1 MRMLLVVVVNSIA
14 LLISLSS
21 VFVTGRFVLF
31 RMRMRVIRMFV
42 GFVVVIVLRV
52 RLVCVLVVAVAAI
65 FLLLLLGHPRG
76 GGALLLLLLLMILR
90 RRPAVRVLIIEFDAG
105 FVADGQRQS
114 RVAVRPRSR
123 QSLRGCEV
131 GDHLCGEGSLP
142 VGSRGWTKRH
152 LRVCG
157 CDVRQLAAAIWG
169 RSTAG
174 CWLLAGTVKQGTVG
188 SSQQGASFLT
198 PLCPLFFNP
207 LLLFPTA
214 PCCHLL

>member
-1 MRMLLVVVVNSIA
+1 LDALSAARCATAVVFVFVSIICLSNWSAARAVVLMRMLLVVVVNSIA

-76 GGALLLLLLLMILR
+76 GGALLLLLLLMMLR
-90 RRPAVRVLIIEFDAG
+90 RRPAVRVLVVEFDAG

-123 QSLRGCEV
+123 QSL
-131 GDHLCGEGSLP
+131 
-142 VGSRGWTKRH
+142 
-152 LRVCG
+152 
-157 CDVRQLAAAIWG
+157 
-169 RSTAG
+169 
-174 CWLLAGTVKQGTVG
+174 
-188 SSQQGASFLT
+188 
-198 PLCPLFFNP
+198 
-207 LLLFPTA
+207 
-214 PCCHLL
+214 